1 MLPPFQF
8 HRPGSL
14 PAALALLAAHGPRA
28 KLIAGGTDLV
38 PSLKQ
43 GLFSPEHVVDLTAIP
58 SLAAI
63 TREPQGDW
71 LLGATARIHQ
81 IAAHPEI
88 RRYFPV
94 LAAAAAQIAS
104 PVLRRMG
111 TLGGNLCLDTRCL
124 WYNQSLLWRQSCDF
138 CLKKDG
144 PARQGPLICHV
155 APGGHRCWAAF
166 SADTAPALLALDA
179 RVEIIGPAGAR
190 WLPLADLYTGAGDHP
205 FRLAA
210 DEILARIRLP
220 AASAGMRGS
229 YQKFRIRNSIDYPLA
244 ALALALRREPN
255 GAIQA
260 RLALTAVNPAP
271 VLVTGIGACLTGP
284 APDIAAAVQL
294 VNRAAK
300 PLATATIPP
309 GYRRE
314 MIQIQTRRALAACLA

>member
-1 MLPPFQF
+1 MLPSFHF
-8 HRPGSL
+8 HRPATI
-14 PAALALLAAHGPRA
+14 PAALDLLAAHGAAA
-28 KLIAGGTDLV
+28 KLMAGGTDLV

-43 GLFSPEHVVDLTAIP
+43 GLFAPQHVVDLTAIP
-58 SLAAI
+58 ALAAV

-71 LLGATARIHQ
+71 LLGATVRIHQ
-81 IAAHPEI
+81 IAADPEI

-124 WYNQSLLWRQSCDF
+124 WYNQSLLWRQSCGF

-144 PARQGPLICHV
+144 AVCHV
-155 APGGHRCWAAF
+155 APGGRRCWAAF
-166 SADTAPALLALDA
+166 SADTAPALLALGA
-179 RVEIIGPAGAR
+179 SIEITGPSGSR

-205 FRLAA
+205 LRLAA
-210 DEILARIRLP
+210 GEILTRVRLP

-244 ALALALRREPN
+244 ALALALRRQPG
-255 GAIQA
+255 GAVIA

-271 VLVTGIGACLTGP
+271 VLVSGIGACLSGP
-284 APDIAAAVQL
+284 APDVAAAVQL

-300 PLATATIPP
+300 PLATATVPSA
-309 GYRRE
+309 YRRE
-314 MIQIQTRRALAACLA
+314 MIKLHARRALAACLS